1 MNDNQSGQED
11 VTARS
16 HAAGAWCIRM
26 VGAPLQPE
34 EQAEFDAWLAA
45 DASHPATFEHALMA
59 WNGLHAMESEPEVIA
74 MRAEALE
81 AMRAANARRWTR
93 STARRP
99 WHWAVATAACLLFA
113 LTVALWPGSGGPVEY
128 ATGLGERRTL
138 VLADGSRLSL
148 DAETRVEVDMAV
160 DRRTLRLLA
169 GRAKFDVEKDA
180 ARPFTVT
187 AGGRTVVATGTAFS
201 VELLGAQLHVI
212 LYEGTVAVVRGE
224 PPPASR
230 LIDIKRNPG
239 KNAIALAPGRELVAR
254 VNAPVAPQ
262 VVQADVARSLAWEGG
277 QLSFVD
283 EPLSLVVERLN
294 RYSRSKIV
302 VGDARAAAIQI
313 NGVFNAGDSQA
324 FLDAVQMAY
333 PLEVRRSDG
342 STIIGSKGR

>member
-1 MNDNQSGQED
+1 MNDNQSDREEVAG
-11 VTARS
+11 RS
-16 HAAGAWCIRM
+16 HAAGVWCIRM
-26 VGAPLQPE
+26 AGAPLQPE

-45 DASHPATFEHALMA
+45 DASHPATFEHALTA

-93 STARRP
+93 GSARRP
-99 WHWAVATAACLLFA
+99 WHWAVATAACLLLA
-113 LTVALWPGSGGPVEY
+113 LTVALWPGRWGPVEY

-138 VLADGSRLSL
+138 MLADGSRLSL
-148 DAETRVEVDMAV
+148 DAETRVEVDLAA

-169 GRAKFDVEKDA
+169 GRAKFDVEEDA

-212 LYEGTVAVVRGE
+212 LYEGTVAVVSGE
-224 PPPASR
+224 PPSVSR
-230 LIDIKRNPG
+230 LLAIKRSPG
-239 KNAIALAPGRELVAR
+239 KRVIALTPGRELVAP
-254 VNAPVAPQ
+254 VNAPVAPR
-262 VVQADVARSLAWEGG
+262 VAQADVARSLAWEGG

-283 EPLSLVVERLN
+283 EPLSSVVERLN

-324 FLDAVQMAY
+324 FLDAVQRAY
-333 PLEVRRSDG
+333 QLEVRRSDDAA
-342 STIIGSKGR
+342 IISSRGR

>member
-1 MNDNQSGQED
+1 MNDNQPDLEQRGG
-11 VTARS
+11 RS

-26 VGAPLQPE
+26 AGAPLQAE

-45 DASHPATFEHALMA
+45 DGSHPVAFERALLA
-59 WNGLHAMESEPEVIA
+59 WDGLHTMESEPEIIA

-93 STARRP
+93 RTSPRR
-99 WHWAVATAACLLFA
+99 WYWAVATAASLLLVLA
-113 LTVALWPGSGGPVEY
+113 VALWPGRGGPVQY

-148 DAETRVEVDMAV
+148 DAETRVEVDMAA

-169 GRAKFDVEKDA
+169 GRAKFDVEEDV

-212 LYEGTVAVVRGE
+212 LYEGKVAVIRGE
-224 PPPASR
+224 PPPAAR
-230 LIDIKRNPG
+230 LLEIKRSPG
-239 KNAIALAPGRELVAR
+239 KSAIALAPGRELVAP

-262 VVQADVARSLAWEGG
+262 IVEADVARSLAWEGG

-283 EPLSLVVERLN
+283 EPLGVVAERFN

-302 VGDARAAAIQI
+302 VGDARAAAIEI
-313 NGVFNAGDSQA
+313 NGVFNAGDSRA
-324 FLDAVQMAY
+324 FLDAAQIAY
-333 PLEVRRSDG
+333 PLEVRRSEG
-342 STIIGSKGR
+342 STIIVSKGR